1 MAVIPA
7 VPQIGKRR
15 TCSIQIISDCDVW
28 NVVFPSEMFRKEREK
43 IRIGENQFD
52 GQGMRLKI
60 RAQELTVDGKVSF
73 GSLSPLRYGIMGP
86 FTMVPF
92 LECRHSVWSMRHLVN
107 GTIHVNDQG
116 FCFENARGYWEG
128 AACKAM
134 YRFCKKG
141 NPIFYFETDKA
152 SFEYEYD

>member
-7 VPQIGKRR
+7 VPQSGKRR

-52 GQGMRLKI
+52 GQGMQLKI
-60 RAQELTVDGKVSF
+60 RTHELTVDGKVSF
-73 GSLSPLRYGIMGP
+73 GSLSPLRYDIMGP

-92 LECRHSVWSMRHLVN
+92 FGMPTQCV
-107 GTIHVNDQG
+107 
-116 FCFENARGYWEG
+116 
-128 AACKAM
+128 
-134 YRFCKKG
+134 
-141 NPIFYFETDKA
+141 
-152 SFEYEYD
+152 EYETFGKWNNTCQ